1 MKNIRISAVSYTNTK
16 PFIYGLQHHPIQ
28 NQLNLSLDTPS
39 GCAQKLIDNKADI
52 GLIPV
57 AAILSLPYWQ
67 IVSNYCIGATGAV
80 NSVFIFSNC
89 PIEEVDIIQL
99 DPESRSSNSL
109 AKVLLKNFWKV
120 APKQIINAPDYANFT
135 GIKTAFVQIG
145 DRTFGKKNRFPYV
158 YDLAEIWQQMTGL
171 PFVFAAWIANKPI
184 DPEFMKSFNEALKAG
199 LDSRENVLAELPEYE
214 NFDLRDYLFN
224 KLDFNLT
231 DDKKE
236 ALNKFLDYIREL

>member
-28 NQLNLSLDTPS
+28 NQLNLSLDTPF

-67 IVSNYCIGATGAV
+67 IVSDYCIGATGAV

-89 PIEEVDIIQL
+89 PIEEADIIQL

-145 DRTFGKKNRFPYV
+145 DRTFGKKNRFPHV
-158 YDLAEIWQQMTGL
+158 YDLAETWQQMTGL

-231 DDKKE
+231 EDKKE